1 MSKLDQQ
8 IALKLQS
15 ISLRQ
20 QRMLRHRRE
29 LRDHSLDY
37 CRQPSTLFKAALT
50 GFVLA
55 LLIPPGRVTR
65 PQADKQ
71 TILSSFIVEEL
82 AKLLP
87 VLLFYSVR
95 GMLNG
100 SSGAASVPPQNPE

>member
-1 MSKLDQQ
+1 MSKLDRQ

-29 LRDHSLDY
+29 MHDYFLDY
-37 CRQPSTLFKAALT
+37 CRQPSTLFKAALS

-55 LLIPPGRVTR
+55 LLIPPGRVR
-65 PQADKQ
+65 PQTDKR
-71 TILSSFIVEEL
+71 TTPTSFIVGEL

-87 VLLFYSVR
+87 LLLFYGVR

-100 SSGAASVPPQNPE
+100 SSGAASALPQNPE